1 MNYSESIFDRYMF
14 TTDTNEYATGLNDE
28 NEWEEN
34 LMDYDVSLDDESDDF
49 LEGTYSSR
57 DSYNETGYSPSRIN

>member
-1 MNYSESIFDRYMF
+1 MFAESIFDRYMF

-34 LMDYDVSLDDESDDF
+34 LMDYDTPLDERLDDYLDDPDGERY
-49 LEGTYSSR
+49 L
-57 DSYNETGYSPSRIN
+57 YNETGYSRSRVN